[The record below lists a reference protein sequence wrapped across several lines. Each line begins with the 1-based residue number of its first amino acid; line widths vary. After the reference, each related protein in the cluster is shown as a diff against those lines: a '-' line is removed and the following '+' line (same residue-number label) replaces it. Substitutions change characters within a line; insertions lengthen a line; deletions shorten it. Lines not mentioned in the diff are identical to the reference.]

1 MRNGADDAE
10 GRTGAK
16 RRAPGPR
23 GPTTADPEAGF
34 GLIEA
39 LIAAVILA
47 VGLLAIAGIAL
58 GVASQTQ
65 SAAFTT
71 DQDLAGQQVLEVT
84 SVGGYAAV
92 PTGTKDT
99 TLTIGTDSVTVT
111 RTVTQVAAGVKR
123 VEVQVPGRG
132 QRPPDTMM
140 TYLHQPRMPPAS
152 P

>member
-1 MRNGADDAE
+1 MRTRTDDGIPVGAE
-10 GRTGAK
+10 RTASG
-16 RRAPGPR
+16 R
-23 GPTTADPEAGF
+23 GPTPDDPEAGF
-34 GLIEA
+34 GLVEA

-65 SAAFTT
+65 SAAYTT
-71 DQDLAGQQVLEVT
+71 DQDMAGQQVLEVT
-84 SVGGYAAV
+84 SVGGYTSV
-92 PTGTKDT
+92 PTGSKDT
-99 TLTIGTDSVTVT
+99 TVVVGNSSFTVT